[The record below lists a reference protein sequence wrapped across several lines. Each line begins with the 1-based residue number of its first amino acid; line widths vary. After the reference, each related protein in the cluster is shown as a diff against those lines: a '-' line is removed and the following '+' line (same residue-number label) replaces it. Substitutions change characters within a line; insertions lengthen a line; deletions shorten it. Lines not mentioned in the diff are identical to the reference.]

1 MYSVMTGNEWSA
13 AAPHFGIPFGS
24 KELCVHIELH
34 DDEARPSQYR
44 ERLISRHTGEDIVPE
59 DFALYVR
66 ERMPEWV
73 KDVIRNASPRRT
85 EDYNDLRKELQ
96 ELLNKYKVRIPG
108 RRLTVVDGQPS
119 VEQQG
124 QDYGRAGSAGHAR
137 NPAARRNFHE
147 APEGSTTTSLYEV
160 YEKLENPEDVLDK
173 GLHRRAAL
181 FVETGDL
188 FVNGLYEAIERTVAD
203 IEPEFA
209 GQAESE
215 TVRTLI
221 TAAARR
227 AMAFR
232 VGKATVFAL
241 AKRANADW
249 DATAMANALSK
260 ESSIYCRG

>member
-1 MYSVMTGNEWSA
+1 M
-13 AAPHFGIPFGS
+13 
-24 KELCVHIELH
+24 
-34 DDEARPSQYR
+34 
-44 ERLISRHTGEDIVPE
+44 
-59 DFALYVR
+59 
-66 ERMPEWV
+66 
-73 KDVIRNASPRRT
+73 
-85 EDYNDLRKELQ
+85 
-96 ELLNKYKVRIPG
+96 
-108 RRLTVVDGQPS
+108 
-119 VEQQG
+119 
-124 QDYGRAGSAGHAR
+124 
-137 NPAARRNFHE
+137 
-147 APEGSTTTSLYEV
+147 
-160 YEKLENPEDVLDK
+160 LDK

-260 ESSIYCRG
+260 ENSIYCRG